1 MPTGRLIR
9 KHQCH
14 EYESVSQPP
23 SVGPT
28 AGAVTTVSPYNAKAC
43 ARFSTGKV
51 SAKIDCSVG
60 ARPPPPMPCSTR
72 AMSIIDSDEDTA
84 HSSDAAV
91 NVATHPM

>member
-1 MPTGRLIR
+1 MADPRLPRSAAGDRSPWLIAA
-9 KHQCH
+9 
-14 EYESVSQPP
+14 
-23 SVGPT
+23 

-72 AMSIIDSDEDTA
+72 AISIIDSDEDTA

-91 NVATHPM
+91 NSATHPM